1 MNTDILY
8 NLFYNCMCRADDR
21 HYTAKENGS
30 LGDYANLNS
39 MLNCWLKGQDREQ
52 NDGGVSDIYAGTVYY
67 HPKLLPHYL
76 HCLRYNMDKDQIL
89 NILLEFKVSI
99 TEDTSVLLQAE
110 TTKRESRPLSHQI
123 LLYQCILKEL
133 FLIYL
138 RFQSDEGLFV
148 R

>member
-21 HYTAKENGS
+21 HYTAKENES

-89 NILLEFKVSI
+89 NFLLEFKVSI

-110 TTKRESRPLSHQI
+110 TTNRESRPLSHQI